1 MSGRS
6 ITDPAAPYIAPIRL
20 FIMATTKPKIPID
33 LEKVESLAANGSTHE
48 EICTILGISER
59 TFYRRKEEMSEM
71 AEAIKRGRERGLA
84 VVENALMKKCRDGN
98 TTAMIFYLVNRGGGK
113 WKSVN
118 RTEITGADGI
128 PLTPPALKVVFKD
141 ED

>member
-1 MSGRS
+1 
-6 ITDPAAPYIAPIRL
+6 
-20 FIMATTKPKIPID
+20 MATTKPKIPID
-33 LEKVESLAANGSTHE
+33 LDKVEQLAANGSTQE

-59 TFYRRKEEMSEM
+59 TLYYRK
-71 AEAIKRGRERGLA
+71 AEIAEFADAIKRGRERGLA

-98 TTAMIFYLVNRGGGK
+98 TTAMIFYLVNRGNGK

-118 RTEITGADGI
+118 RTELTGADGA

-141 ED
+141 DD